1 MMLRVHSLRTCLLNC
16 TGPACAPIDSGE
28 TQDARMERVCMLRAL
43 IKYLH
48 VELNEREEGL
58 IPLQQAV
65 LLEDP
70 IHPAQALRSL
80 DTRGGRS
87 AHTVRILLPELSCR
101 SLDM

>member
-48 VELNEREEGL
+48 VGLNEREEGL

-70 IHPAQALRSL
+70 IHPAQALRSGHE
-80 DTRGGRS
+80 GGES

>member
-1 MMLRVHSLRTCLLNC
+1 
-16 TGPACAPIDSGE
+16 
-28 TQDARMERVCMLRAL
+28 MLRAL

-70 IHPAQALRSL
+70 IHPAHRPCAV
-80 DTRGGRS
+80 DTRRVS
-87 AHTVRILLPELSCR
+87 FLYMLFVAAQAHRAL
-101 SLDM
+101 